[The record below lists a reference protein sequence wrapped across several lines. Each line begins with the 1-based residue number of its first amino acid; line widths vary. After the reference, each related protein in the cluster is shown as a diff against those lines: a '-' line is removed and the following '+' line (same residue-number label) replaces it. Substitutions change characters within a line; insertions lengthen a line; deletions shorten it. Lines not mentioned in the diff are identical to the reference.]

1 MNLRARKPISKARV
15 WLGASLMLIG
25 PAIAMVSGHGAQAS
39 VVNATDT
46 TSDTTSDVASSD
58 TTPIEVTSGE
68 AFVTTSTTDLKPVDV
83 IEVSGLLDE
92 INADFISSSLERAQ
106 RDGSQAV
113 ILQLNSRGSVLE
125 RSQMEDL
132 LRDVKNSPVPVA
144 IWVGPSGSRAY
155 GQPAQLLAVADVTA
169 MAPGA
174 RVGRIGLALQVDGE
188 RITFGEADSVLA
200 KGTLGFLEARE
211 QGVLRFSNDDRGV
224 PVLRNMLY
232 ALDGITVRG
241 AALDTVVDAL
251 DANGQVTR
259 EATTVRFFKLGLV
272 PRLLHTVASPASA
285 YLLLTIGLAL
295 LIFEFFT
302 AGIGV
307 AGLVGAVT
315 LILGGLGVGALPMSG
330 FGLALLV
337 LSMVAFAVDV
347 QVGVPRF
354 WTGVGLFAYVFASFT
369 MFRSVDGLTMRPP
382 WLTLAVCITGI
393 ALTFI
398 VGMPSMVRTRF
409 ATPTI
414 GRDNLVGTIGKAVG
428 DISPE
433 GIVVVDGAQWRAR
446 TNRATP
452 LQKDQDVRV
461 ASIDGITLIVEP
473 LEGAARDY
481 REARQDKK

>member
-1 MNLRARKPISKARV
+1 
-15 WLGASLMLIG
+15 LGALL
-25 PAIAMVSGHGAQAS
+25 AIPTFGALSSAG
-39 VVNATDT
+39 VNAA
-46 TSDTTSDVASSD
+46 TSADELA
-58 TTPIEVTSGE
+58 
-68 AFVTTSTTDLKPVDV
+68 PVDV
-83 IEVSGLLDE
+83 VEVSGLVDR
-92 INADFISSSLERAQ
+92 IVADNIATSIERSQ
-106 RDGSQAV
+106 SNGSQAV
-113 ILQLNSRGSVLE
+113 ILQVNSKGAVISRDEMS
-125 RSQMEDL
+125 DL
-132 LRDVKNSPVPVA
+132 LATISASKIPVA
-144 IWVGPSGSRAY
+144 IWVGPSGARAY
-155 GQPAQLLAVADVTA
+155 GLPAQMLAVADVTA

-174 RVGRIGLALQVDGE
+174 RVGRTGTLLSVNGE
-188 RITFGEADSVLA
+188 KISFGTKAADDA
-200 KGTLGFLEARE
+200 IHKNTLGFLEARE
-211 QGVLRFSNDDRGV
+211 QKVLKFSTDDRGV
-224 PVLRNMLY
+224 PVLRNMLF
-232 ALDGITVRG
+232 ALDDITVRG
-241 AALDTVVDAL
+241 AALNTVVDAL
-251 DANGQVTR
+251 DANGQVAR

-307 AGLVGAVT
+307 AGLVGAVS
-315 LILGGLGVGALPMSG
+315 LVLGGLGIGALPLNG
-330 FGLALLV
+330 VGLALIL

-354 WTGVGLFAYVFASFT
+354 WTGVGLVTYVIGSFT

-382 WLTLAVCITGI
+382 WLTLAVCIIGI

-414 GRDNLVGTIGKAVG
+414 GRDNLVGTVGKAVD

-452 LQKDQDVRV
+452 LTKNQEVRV

-481 REARQDKK
+481 REARSEKK